1 MSKKIKDPGL
11 GEQSSEFAQSI
22 MNSDGSFNVNRVNK
36 RTNILDTYHY
46 LINITWT
53 RFFLLAIVAFTAV
66 NVLFALIYLLI
77 GVDQIMVPTNS
88 VLENFITA
96 LFFSAQTLT
105 TLGYGFLAPNGMLSG
120 FISSFEAFLGLS
132 MFAFLTGLI
141 YGRFSKPKASI
152 RFSENLIF
160 RDFNTTKAIMFRLVN
175 NRSNVM
181 IKPKATVTLALSK
194 LNNKNEYKRSFY
206 NLKLEREQINYLP
219 TTWTIVH
226 EIDQDSPLIEY
237 KNEELN
243 LLNAELVVMI
253 TYFDQSFNQEVHQ
266 IHSYNFKDLK
276 LNYKFNP
283 AFYYDKD
290 GKLILDFDKIDS
302 ITPYK
307 S

>member
-1 MSKKIKDPGL
+1 
-11 GEQSSEFAQSI
+11 
-22 MNSDGSFNVNRVNK
+22 
-36 RTNILDTYHY
+36 
-46 LINITWT
+46 
-53 RFFLLAIVAFTAV
+53 
-66 NVLFALIYLLI
+66 
-77 GVDQIMVPTNS
+77 
-88 VLENFITA
+88 
-96 LFFSAQTLT
+96 
-105 TLGYGFLAPNGMLSG
+105 
-120 FISSFEAFLGLS
+120 

-253 TYFDQSFNQEVHQ
+253 TYFDQS
-266 IHSYNFKDLK
+266 
-276 LNYKFNP
+276 
-283 AFYYDKD
+283 
-290 GKLILDFDKIDS
+290 
-302 ITPYK
+302 
-307 S
+307 

>member
-1 MSKKIKDPGL
+1 
-11 GEQSSEFAQSI
+11 
-22 MNSDGSFNVNRVNK
+22 MNSDGSFNINRVNK

-77 GVDQIMVPTNS
+77 GVDQIMVPTNN

-105 TLGYGFLAPNGMLSG
+105 TLGYGYLAPNGMLSG

-160 RDFNTTKAIMFRLVN
+160 RDFNTTKALMFRLVN

-266 IHSYNFKDLK
+266 IHAYNFKDLK

>member
-1 MSKKIKDPGL
+1 
-11 GEQSSEFAQSI
+11 
-22 MNSDGSFNVNRVNK
+22 MNSDGSLNINRVNK

-77 GVDQIMVPTNS
+77 GVDQIMVPTNN

-105 TLGYGFLAPNGMLSG
+105 TLGYGYLAPNGMLSG

-160 RDFNTTKAIMFRLVN
+160 RDFNTTKALMFRLVN

-266 IHSYNFKDLK
+266 IHAYNFKDLK